1 MIRDLDY
8 TTLFLRDNKSIP
20 PKEFD
25 DFLRIDVEEY
35 NKSRDFKTTMG
46 IVYSDLNNGYTLHFN
61 GHKYQYNT
69 LVTSKSARDILDFYM
84 DIDED
89 FNLYDILDKF
99 SENTIKEII
108 SLIPKIKKENNEYSF
123 FIRKD

>member
-1 MIRDLDY
+1 MSRDLDY
-8 TTLFLRDNKSIP
+8 TTLFLRDDKSIE

-25 DFLRIDVEEY
+25 DFLRADVEEHY
-35 NKSRDFKTTMG
+35 KDSMFINQMG

-84 DIDED
+84 DLDED

>member
-1 MIRDLDY
+1 MSRDLDY
-8 TTLFLRDNKSIP
+8 TTLFLRDDKSIE

-25 DFLRIDVEEY
+25 DFLRADVEEHY
-35 NKSRDFKTTMG
+35 KDSMFTNQMG

-84 DIDED
+84 DLDED